1 MFPFSEALPFIDA
14 NLDAEGSDH
23 YGLQEDKL
31 TAGTMAVLDIVNMA
45 KRVEGANKFSEETL
59 RDLTKVGIW
68 ECSTGYGR
76 LHFNEAAL
84 GHEMMTIVSVMPD
97 PDFLPGQVVVGT
109 NFANQYTSRFRT
121 DLSMWRCEHGAKRL
135 TREQWNARLRR
146 GNKFLPGNSVLATN
160 ADLVSYSYINQSDYT
175 SSTYAVAGPE
185 IEVDPIPPAK
195 TAPSSGRYVA
205 VEYLRTPARLTL
217 VGSTVDLPDGL
228 KPLFVAQTCLH
239 MATKQGDGTNLYGI
253 MKNAVAEE
261 MKNIG
266 W

>member
-84 GHEMMTIVSVMPD
+84 GHEMMTIVGVMPD
-97 PDFLPGQVVVGT
+97 PDFPPGQVVVGT
-109 NFANQYTSRFRT
+109 NFANNYTSRYRT
-121 DLSMWRCEHGAKRL
+121 DLSFWQCDNNAKRY
-135 TREQWNARLRR
+135 TREQWNKLRD
-146 GNKFLPGNSVLATN
+146 NKFKPGNTVLTGSLIEYAY
-160 ADLVSYSYINQSDYT
+160 LNQSDYN
-175 SSTYAVAGPE
+175 SSTYTASGPE
-185 IEVDPIPPAK
+185 IEVRPIPPAK